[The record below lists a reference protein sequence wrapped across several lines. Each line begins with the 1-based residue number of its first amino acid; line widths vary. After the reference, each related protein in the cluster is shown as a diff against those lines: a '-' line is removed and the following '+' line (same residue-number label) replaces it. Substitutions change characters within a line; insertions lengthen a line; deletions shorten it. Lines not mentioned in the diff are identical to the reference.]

1 MLLMSFQ
8 MFDNIASLL
17 LGKDNKDRD
26 IASAMISCEGE
37 VMEFKNPV
45 FAEGRVEEWMNNV
58 LAEMRKSN
66 QYITKKA
73 IYDYGKVRRPR
84 YRSCYLMFS
93 FDCLLPSFSYFLM
106 HKLPFRCEWMLD
118 YQGMVVLASTQV
130 WWTAEVENVFDKI
143 KKGNK
148 KAMREYLEQM
158 NNQLDELVV
167 MVRQNLTNN
176 DRKKFNTV
184 LIIDVH
190 TRDIIENFVRDS
202 VMDAQE
208 FNWES
213 QLRFYWVKEV
223 DNLVVVQCTGW

>member
-1 MLLMSFQ
+1 
-8 MFDNIASLL
+8 
-17 LGKDNKDRD
+17 
-26 IASAMISCEGE
+26 
-37 VMEFKNPV
+37 
-45 FAEGRVEEWMNNV
+45 
-58 LAEMRKSN
+58 
-66 QYITKKA
+66 
-73 IYDYGKVRRPR
+73 
-84 YRSCYLMFS
+84 
-93 FDCLLPSFSYFLM
+93 
-106 HKLPFRCEWMLD
+106 MLD
-118 YQGMVVLASTQV
+118 YQGMVVLASNQV

-167 MVRQNLTNN
+167 MVRQNLSNN

-223 DNLVVVQCTGW
+223 DNLVVIQCTGWYIFLKNFNCLTQWENLNCVLPPSPRQL